1 MTSPHRIRRLRWQAR
16 ATTPADAFAL
26 RTLLR
31 VRGDEVHAAF
41 DRALEGMTVGDE
53 VLQLGRLEL
62 RLDAG
67 SLAALADS
75 FEEQVEAAAHESV
88 RAAVLQARAAMG
100 RTAPGVKGDVTQRSA
115 SSARR
120 DSLRHYLRTGSFDW
134 TLAGLAPDVAA
145 AALQRAAS
153 DAATAGDAAEF
164 ESMLGTA
171 GPAAQRIGALLRW
184 LRLLSPAQRS
194 AWVARVT
201 PQGDSPRVTD
211 ALTALRASLDA
222 DAADLD
228 EHQAIWL
235 AWPRS
240 AAAAQRAHW
249 YRGVVEWSGAS
260 KPRAAKATQALVDA
274 LNAELG
280 ATPATRVSITPTGP
294 EPARNDLRAEIDAT
308 DTDTDTD
315 SAMLVPMAG
324 LVLVHPYLPRLLEA
338 CGLHTPGER
347 SLRADALAPACSL
360 LHWLGCG
367 RDETPEFDLPLI
379 KLLLGTAP
387 DAPLTVAPVAPRDA
401 DRVEAIALLDSVRM
415 HWSALRGTGNDGLRM
430 SFLQRRGLLGRRDG
444 AWHLRMQGEAFDM
457 LLAMLPWSIGLI
469 RLPWVPLPLVVEWD
483 TP

>member
-31 VRGDEVHAAF
+31 ERGDEVQAAI
-41 DRALEGMTVGDE
+41 DRALEGMTIGDE
-53 VLQLGRLEL
+53 VVRLGKLEL
-62 RLDAG
+62 RLDAS

-75 FEEQVEAAAHESV
+75 FEERVEAAAHESV

-115 SSARR
+115 GSARR

-201 PQGDSPRVTD
+201 PQGDSLRVTD
-211 ALTALRASLDA
+211 ALMALRASLDA

-228 EHQAIWL
+228 EHQALWL

-240 AAAAQRAHW
+240 AAAALRAHW

-260 KPRAAKATQALVDA
+260 RPRAAKAMCALVDA
-274 LNAELG
+274 LNQELEATQAARASIARPG
-280 ATPATRVSITPTGP
+280 A

-308 DTDTDTD
+308 DSD

-401 DRVEAIALLDSVRM
+401 DRVEAIALLDSVRV

-444 AWHLRMQGEAFDM
+444 AWHLRMQGEAFDV

-469 RLPWVPLPLVVEWD
+469 RLPWMPLPLVVEWD